1 MISSGGKDGGSTA
14 SGVFPSRFTSCSG
27 GGVIGPCAR
36 ALGPHSNA
44 ATLATNPSFDNLNLN
59 TDLIIA
65 SMRSHAPAQPAH
77 SLLHETHPRLC
88 LTSIPAS
95 ATISKFVDNA
105 KKAARFF
112 VTGRVQGVGF
122 RFFAVAEAERLGL
135 SGYVRNLRDGRVE
148 AYAIGAPEQLAQFR
162 ARLEDGPRLSSVK
175 FVAEEAADID
185 SQFASGF
192 VTTPT
197 I

>member
-1 MISSGGKDGGSTA
+1 
-14 SGVFPSRFTSCSG
+14 
-27 GGVIGPCAR
+27 
-36 ALGPHSNA
+36 
-44 ATLATNPSFDNLNLN
+44 
-59 TDLIIA
+59 
-65 SMRSHAPAQPAH
+65 
-77 SLLHETHPRLC
+77 
-88 LTSIPAS
+88 
-95 ATISKFVDNA
+95 VDNA

-162 ARLEDGPRLSSVK
+162 ARLEDGPRLSGVK